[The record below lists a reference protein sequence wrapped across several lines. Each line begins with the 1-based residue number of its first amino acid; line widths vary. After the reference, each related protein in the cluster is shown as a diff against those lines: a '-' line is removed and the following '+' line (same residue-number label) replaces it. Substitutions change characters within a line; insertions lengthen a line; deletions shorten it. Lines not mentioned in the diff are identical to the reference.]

1 MNKKDKEKIIGTM
14 GTAIAVVVLF
24 AVLLIC
30 GDKALDALEQVECYK
45 LQANAERYENF
56 LYSPT
61 NQGGFYITSL
71 EKQMCDYHGIVIDA
85 PVR

>member
-1 MNKKDKEKIIGTM
+1 MNKGHSITE
-14 GTAIAVVVLF
+14 TAIMASVLIILF
-24 AVLLIC
+24 AVFLI
-30 GDKALDALEQVECYK
+30 GLDKALDNYEIVQCYK
-45 LQANAERYENF
+45 LQNYAEEYKNF

-61 NQGGFYITSL
+61 NIGGFYITSL

>member
-1 MNKKDKEKIIGTM
+1 MNKKTITE
-14 GTAIAVVVLF
+14 TAIMASVLIILF
-24 AVLLIC
+24 AVFLI
-30 GDKALDALEQVECYK
+30 GLDKALDAQEKVECYR
-45 LQANAERYENF
+45 LQEQANQYKNF

-71 EKQMCDYHGIVIDA
+71 EKQMCVYHGIVIDA

>member
-1 MNKKDKEKIIGTM
+1 MNKGHSITE
-14 GTAIAVVVLF
+14 TAIMASVLIILF
-24 AVLLIC
+24 AVFLI
-30 GDKALDALEQVECYK
+30 GLDKALDAQEKVECYR
-45 LQANAERYENF
+45 LQEQANQYKNF

-71 EKQMCDYHGIVIDA
+71 EKEMCDYHGIVIDA

>member
-1 MNKKDKEKIIGTM
+1 MNKGHSITE
-14 GTAIAVVVLF
+14 TAIMASVLIILF
-24 AVLLIC
+24 AVFLI
-30 GDKALDALEQVECYK
+30 GLDKALDAQEKVECYR
-45 LQANAERYENF
+45 LQEQANQYKNF

-71 EKQMCDYHGIVIDA
+71 EKEMCDYHNIIVDA

>member
-1 MNKKDKEKIIGTM
+1 MNKKTITE
-14 GTAIAVVVLF
+14 TAITSVILITLF
-24 AVLLIC
+24 AVFLI
-30 GDKALDALEQVECYK
+30 GLDKALDAQEKVECYR
-45 LQANAERYENF
+45 LQEQANQYKNF

-71 EKQMCDYHGIVIDA
+71 EKEMCDYHGIVIDA

>member
-1 MNKKDKEKIIGTM
+1 MNKGHSITE
-14 GTAIAVVVLF
+14 TAIMASVLIILF
-24 AVLLIC
+24 AVFLI
-30 GDKALDALEQVECYK
+30 GIDKALDNWEIVECYK
-45 LQANAERYENF
+45 LQANAERYEK
-56 LYSPT
+56 YSPT

>member
-1 MNKKDKEKIIGTM
+1 MNKGHSITE
-14 GTAIAVVVLF
+14 TAIMASVLIILF
-24 AVLLIC
+24 AVFLI
-30 GDKALDALEQVECYK
+30 GLDKALDAQEKVECYR
-45 LQANAERYENF
+45 LQEQANQYKNF

>member
-1 MNKKDKEKIIGTM
+1 MNKKTITE
-14 GTAIAVVVLF
+14 TAITSVILITLF
-24 AVLLIC
+24 AVFLI
-30 GDKALDALEQVECYK
+30 GLDKALDAKEQVECYK
-45 LQANAERYENF
+45 LQANAERYEKF

>member
-1 MNKKDKEKIIGTM
+1 MNKKDKKKIIGTM

-30 GDKALDALEQVECYK
+30 GDKALDAHEQVECYK
-45 LQANAERYENF
+45 LQANAERYEK
-56 LYSPT
+56 YSPT

-71 EKQMCDYHGIVIDA
+71 EKQMCEHHGIVIDA